1 MTKKTVD
8 IHILTTSTNRDR
20 KTMQPLR
27 KTSGT
32 LKKIWNVVGGL
43 SAEGGG
49 LEPPTKFSKMGGEGL
64 HRNSTFREGLLR
76 KRG

>member
-1 MTKKTVD
+1 
-8 IHILTTSTNRDR
+8 
-20 KTMQPLR
+20 MQPLR

-49 LEPPTKFSKMGGEGL
+49 GGLSLQPNFQKWGGGASQEL
-64 HRNSTFREGLLR
+64 NF
-76 KRG
+76 

>member
-1 MTKKTVD
+1 
-8 IHILTTSTNRDR
+8 
-20 KTMQPLR
+20 MQPLR

-49 LEPPTKFSKMGGEGL
+49 GA
-64 HRNSTFREGLLR
+64 
-76 KRG
+76 

>member
-1 MTKKTVD
+1 
-8 IHILTTSTNRDR
+8 
-20 KTMQPLR
+20 MQPLR

-49 LEPPTKFSKMGGEGL
+49 GLEPPTKFSKMGGEGL
-64 HRNSTFREGLLR
+64 HRNSTFRGGLLS